1 MHKSTLQNLKLYLA
15 LDSDGHYVISKE
27 MKNTSDAQWFCPSCS
42 CPVKLHNDTSGENA
56 WFVHNPDE
64 ATKPLLANC
73 GYLNTEIKRRV
84 FILRLRTM
92 IDELETLTATRCW
105 FCVWCKAHYE
115 GEKHC
120 KACNTGIYSI
130 SHGDWCWNYNH
141 KENTPE
147 ISDHTAININHHHQ
161 TACIPS

>member
-1 MHKSTLQNLKLYLA
+1 
-15 LDSDGHYVISKE
+15 
-27 MKNTSDAQWFCPSCS
+27 
-42 CPVKLHNDTSGENA
+42 
-56 WFVHNPDE
+56 NPDE

-92 IDELETLTATRCW
+92 IDELDTLTATRYW

-115 GEKHC
+115 GDKHC

>member
-1 MHKSTLQNLKLYLA
+1 MHKSTLQNLKLYQA
-15 LDSDGHYVISKE
+15 LDNDGHYVISKA
-27 MKNTSDAQWFCPSCS
+27 MKHTSDSQWFCPPCS
-42 CPVKLHNDTSGENA
+42 CPVKLHNNASGEKA
-56 WFVHNPDE
+56 WFVHNPYE

-73 GYLNTEIKRRV
+73 GYLTAEIKRRV

-92 IDELETLTATRCW
+92 INELDTLIVKRCW
-105 FCVWCKAHYE
+105 FCVWSKVHNE

-130 SHGDWCWNYNH
+130 SHGDWCWNHNQ

-147 ISDHTAININHHHQ
+147 ISDYTVININHHNQ
-161 TACIPS
+161 TACTLS